1 MFNLIPQI
9 ILFLAVGAIVALIAK
24 NISKVKKFSNQ
35 TEEIPAALKTPSESK
50 FLKKIPLE
58 KMNDEFN
65 RLLEKLIRKMRIVM
79 MRADTRLQRRL
90 EALKDSN
97 KPRTIFKVEE
107 KIEENTPD
115 VIAETEILIE
125 KGGSEDDIGAI
136 EVSELEVINE
146 SNNLEKADELAALS
160 IGEGEIDIKEST
172 NKEKASSKRRKK
184 KEENNQIERWKLI
197 APA

>member
-9 ILFLAVGAIVALIAK
+9 ILFLAVGAIVTLIAK

-35 TEEIPAALKTPSESK
+35 AEEIPAVLKTPSESK

-65 RLLEKLIRKMRIVM
+65 RLLEKFIRKMRIVM

-97 KPRTIFKVEE
+97 RPRTIFKVEK

-115 VIAETEILIE
+115 VIAEAELLIK
-125 KGGSEDDIGAI
+125 KGDLEEDISAI
-136 EVSELEVINE
+136 RVSELEVINE
-146 SNNLEKADELAALS
+146 SNNLEKADELTILLS
-160 IGEGEIDIKEST
+160 DKAEIDVKESAD
-172 NKEKASSKRRKK
+172 KEKVSSRRRKK
-184 KEENNQIERWKLI
+184 KEENNPIER
-197 APA
+197 

>member
-1 MFNLIPQI
+1 M
-9 ILFLAVGAIVALIAK
+9 IAK
-24 NISKVKKFSNQ
+24 NVSKVKKFSDQ

-90 EALKDSN
+90 ESLKDSN

-107 KIEENTPD
+107 KIEESTSD
-115 VIAETEILIE
+115 VIAETEVLI
-125 KGGSEDDIGAI
+125 GRGDSEEDISAI
-136 EVSELEVINE
+136 EVSELEAINE

-160 IGEGEIDIKEST
+160 IGEAEIDIKESS
-172 NKEKASSKRRKK
+172 NQEKAPSKRRKK
-184 KEENNQIERWKLI
+184 KEENKQIER
-197 APA
+197 

>member
-58 KMNDEFN
+58 KLNDEFN
-65 RLLEKLIRKMRIVM
+65 RLLEKFIRKMRIVM

-97 KPRTIFKVEE
+97 KPRTIFRVEK

-115 VIAETEILIE
+115 VIAETELLIK
-125 KGGSEDDIGAI
+125 KGDLEEDISAI

-160 IGEGEIDIKEST
+160 ISEAEIDVKESA
-172 NKEKASSKRRKK
+172 NKEKVSSRRRKK
-184 KEENNQIERWKLI
+184 KEESN
-197 APA
+197 

>member
-65 RLLEKLIRKMRIVM
+65 RLLEKFIRKMRIVM

-90 EALKDSN
+90 ESLKDSN
-97 KPRTIFKVEE
+97 KPRTIFRVEE
-107 KIEENTPD
+107 KIEENAPD

-125 KGGSEDDIGAI
+125 RGDSEGDINAI
-136 EVSELEVINE
+136 EVSALEVINE
-146 SNNLEKADELAALS
+146 SNNLEKVDELAALS
-160 IGEGEIDIKEST
+160 IGEAETDIKESA
-172 NKEKASSKRRKK
+172 NKGKDSSKRRKK
-184 KEENNQIERWKLI
+184 KEENNQIER
-197 APA
+197 

>member
-9 ILFLAVGAIVALIAK
+9 ILFLAVGAIVVLIAK
-24 NISKVKKFSNQ
+24 NVSKVKKFSDQ

-90 EALKDSN
+90 ESLKDSN

-107 KIEENTPD
+107 KIEESTSD
-115 VIAETEILIE
+115 VIAETEVLI
-125 KGGSEDDIGAI
+125 GRGDSEEDISAI
-136 EVSELEVINE
+136 EVSELEAINE

-160 IGEGEIDIKEST
+160 IGEAEIDIKESS
-172 NKEKASSKRRKK
+172 NQEKAPSKRRKK
-184 KEENNQIERWKLI
+184 KEENKQIER
-197 APA
+197 